1 MNKARVFFILSTLL
15 ALSLS
20 ACKLSASTPPPV
32 TPTTNLS
39 EIAKQ
44 ATMTAVA
51 KTPPSNMDETPDTA
65 TVEGGQETAGP
76 DETEETMGDPT
87 STPQPTSPP
96 PTSEPAEVST
106 YAVPSNYTL
115 HKGEFVYCLA
125 RRFDIHPDDLLNYNG
140 LTRGAVLYPG
150 QTLEIPSQS
159 RAYPGKRSLMS
170 HPTTYTVSSNNE
182 TPYAIACLFGDV
194 DPRAI
199 AEVND
204 IGVDQRLQPGQTI
217 QIP

>member
-1 MNKARVFFILSTLL
+1 MNKAHISIILFVLL
-15 ALSLS
+15 AMALS
-20 ACKLSASTPPPV
+20 ACTLKASTPPPV

-51 KTPPSNMDETPDTA
+51 KTPQMDDTDPTQTETDE
-65 TVEGGQETAGP
+65 EGVPGETAAP
-76 DETEETMGDPT
+76 AT

-96 PTSEPAEVST
+96 PTSEAVEAST
-106 YAVPSNYTL
+106 YAVPSSYTL
-115 HKGEFVYCLA
+115 HRGEFIYCLA
-125 RRFDIHPDDLLNYNG
+125 RRYDIHPDDLLNTNG

-150 QTLEIPSQS
+150 QTVEIPSQS
-159 RAYPGKRSLMS
+159 RAYPSQRALQS
-170 HPTTYTVSSNNE
+170 HPTTYTVKSSNE
-182 TPYAIACLFGDV
+182 TPYSISCLFGDV

-204 IGVDQRLQPGQTI
+204 ISVDQRLSAGQTI
-217 QIP
+217 QVP

>member
-1 MNKARVFFILSTLL
+1 MNKARTSIILFVLL
-15 ALSLS
+15 AIALS
-20 ACKLSASTPPPV
+20 ACTLKASTPPPV

-51 KTPPSNMDETPDTA
+51 KTPQMEETDPTQAETDE
-65 TVEGGQETAGP
+65 EGVPGETAAP
-76 DETEETMGDPT
+76 AT
-87 STPQPTSPP
+87 STPQPTTPP
-96 PTSEPAEVST
+96 PTSEAVEAST
-106 YAVPSNYTL
+106 YAVPSSYTL
-115 HKGEFVYCLA
+115 HRGEFIYCLA
-125 RRFDIHPDDLLNYNG
+125 RRYDIHPDDLLNTNG

-150 QTLEIPSQS
+150 QTVEIPSQS
-159 RAYPGKRSLMS
+159 RAYPGQRALQS
-170 HPTTYTVSSNNE
+170 HPTTYTVKSSNE
-182 TPYAIACLFGDV
+182 TPYSISCLFGDV

-204 IGVDQRLQPGQTI
+204 ISVDQRLSAGQTI

>member
-1 MNKARVFFILSTLL
+1 MSKARISIILFVFLSIG
-15 ALSLS
+15 LS

-44 ATMTAVA
+44 ATQTAVA
-51 KTPPSNMDETPDTA
+51 KTPQMEETETTDT
-65 TVEGGQETAGP
+65 EGGDPTGVPGETAAP
-76 DETEETMGDPT
+76 PT
-87 STPQPTSPP
+87 STPQPTNPP
-96 PTSEPAEVST
+96 STSEPVEAST
-106 YAVPSNYTL
+106 YAVPSSYTL
-115 HKGEFVYCLA
+115 HEGEFIYCLA

-140 LTRGAVLYPG
+140 LTRGAILYPG
-150 QTLEIPSQS
+150 QTVEIPSQA
-159 RAYPGKRSLMS
+159 RAYPGQRSLQS
-170 HPTTYTVSSNNE
+170 HPTSYTVQESNA
-182 TPYAIACLFGDV
+182 TPYSIACLFGDV

-204 IGVDQRLQPGQTI
+204 IGVDQRLRVGQTI

>member
-1 MNKARVFFILSTLL
+1 MNKVRISFILFTVLTLG
-15 ALSLS
+15 LS
-20 ACKLSASTPPPV
+20 ACKISASTPPPV

-51 KTPPSNMDETPDTA
+51 RTPQSQGEGTQETMEAGGEDTA
-65 TVEGGQETAGP
+65 TP
-76 DETEETMGDPT
+76 DEMGGEPT
-87 STPQPTSPP
+87 STPEPTSPP
-96 PTSEPAEVST
+96 ATSEPQEAST
-106 YAVPSNYTL
+106 YATPSNYTL
-115 HKGEFVYCLA
+115 HRGEFVYCLA

-140 LTRGAVLYPG
+140 LSRGTVLYPG

-159 RAYPGKRSLMS
+159 RAYPGRRSLRD
-170 HPTTYTVSSNNE
+170 HPTSYTVKSNNE
-182 TPYAIACLFGDV
+182 SPYSIACLFGDV

-204 IGVDQRLQPGQTI
+204 IGVDQRLQVGQTI